1 MKVKRTNLW
10 KQGII
15 SLDLNAIATAKWE
28 QSSQHVLAYYTL
40 EILHMS
46 SGEKR
51 ISADNSKRYTNM
63 IKNDRKRASQI
74 VNNQIKFQSATD

>member
-1 MKVKRTNLW
+1 MLLQQQNENKAH
-10 KQGII
+10 
-15 SLDLNAIATAKWE
+15 SM
-28 QSSQHVLAYYTL
+28 SHTL

-63 IKNDRKRASQI
+63 IKNDRKRALQI

>member
-28 QSSQHVLAYYTL
+28 QSSQHVSY
-40 EILHMS
+40 
-46 SGEKR
+46 SGNTPYELRKKKG